1 MSKSLRRAPETC
13 PAAKKDLDMSPTC
26 RVAFVLIA
34 FSLAA
39 CSEPEPVFRS
49 GPRPFIASAPPPYG
63 YYRPPYG
70 YYRPRDE
77 NDWDE
82 YNGGY
87 PDRPPPGEPESTPPP
102 PDDSAGSQNIP
113 ENSDIQPEPNV
124 PAPTPSSLP
133 TARSLG
139 NGRVESPYAPGKEV
153 DVQGY
158 PPGSTVR
165 DPYTGQLFIVPV
177 PKSGGQ

>member
-1 MSKSLRRAPETC
+1 MIKRLKRVPAAC
-13 PAAKKDLDMSPTC
+13 PAAKKNVDMSPTW
-26 RVAFVLIA
+26 RVALVLIA

-39 CSEPEPVFRS
+39 CSDEPEPVFR
-49 GPRPFIASAPPPYG
+49 GPRPYIASAPPPYG
-63 YYRPPYG
+63 YYRPRG
-70 YYRPRDE
+70 E

-82 YNGGY
+82 DDGRY
-87 PDRPPPGEPESTPPP
+87 PDRPPANEPEPTPP

-113 ENSDIQPEPNV
+113 EETEPQPNNNA

-133 TARSLG
+133 TAKSLG
-139 NGRVESPYAPGKEV
+139 NGRVESPYAPGKQV

-165 DPYTGQLFIVPV
+165 DPYTGQLFLVPV
-177 PKSGGQ
+177 PQSGGQ

>member
-1 MSKSLRRAPETC
+1 MIKRLKRVPRAC
-13 PAAKKDLDMSPTC
+13 PAAKEDVDMLPPC
-26 RVAFVLIA
+26 RVALVLIA
-34 FSLAA
+34 LSLAA
-39 CSEPEPVFRS
+39 CSEEPDPVFRS

-63 YYRPPYG
+63 YG
-70 YYRPRDE
+70 YYRPRGE

-82 YNGGY
+82 ENGRY
-87 PDRPPPGEPESTPPP
+87 PDRPPAEEPEPTPPP
-102 PDDSAGSQNIP
+102 GDSSSQNIP
-113 ENSDIQPEPNV
+113 EETQPQPDNNA

-133 TARSLG
+133 TAKSVG
-139 NGRVESPYAPGKEV
+139 NGRVESPYAPGKQV

-177 PKSGGQ
+177 PQSGGQ